1 MLLQIDEHG
10 NVKIRTQYTERNDS
24 VCMVIKPTTNN
35 VLMLRNATNILKA
48 ETLLKQI
55 GKKLGVK
62 K

>member
-10 NVKIRTQYTERNDS
+10 NVKIRTRYTERNDS
-24 VCMVIKPTTNN
+24 VCMVIKPTVNN
-35 VLMLRNATNILKA
+35 VLILRNATNILKA
-48 ETLLKQI
+48 ETLL

>member
-24 VCMVIKPTTNN
+24 VCMVIKPTVNN
-35 VLMLRNATNILKA
+35 VLILRNATNILKA
-48 ETLLKQI
+48 ETLL